1 MYSQN
6 QTLSAYTFTYRKTL
20 ARFLCMFIGASTSN
34 LYASTT
40 SDDFTDTDND
50 NYHPTTELDTITIT
64 AEKDEP
70 EYTYNHIQKDSEILA
85 KQQVSNIRDLTRY
98 DAGIAV
104 NEQGQG
110 ASAGYSMR
118 GVDRNRVA
126 ITVDGM
132 SQAQVFSPGGNYNQ
146 QGEYGGAIN
155 EIEYENITAV
165 DIQKG
170 SASVLAG
177 NGAMG
182 GAVMFESKTPEDVLE
197 NSTTANPYTFQA
209 KTNYTSKDK
218 RLMNS
223 VAMAGETE
231 SSIKALVQYTH
242 RQGHEIQSHQDT
254 ESQTLSYWYNPKKG
268 IPGVSDADQ
277 EQFTKTYDAK
287 DVWGPSR
294 AVANP
299 MDYESKSLYSS
310 LAYDLSDNHRF
321 GLSYELTKQDYNTDD
336 LSQPVF
342 SLSKSRFDTKWT
354 SVVGADAYK
363 WMRATFKDNNHE
375 TERLGFDYTYTPPDE
390 KKLPIDRLKV
400 SIANQKID
408 MDNTLDRRYCAKN
421 MDRACWPTDLGGQQA
436 NILQTGTHLEESRL
450 AIKADKQLV
459 FKDTKHTMG
468 LNAGVS
474 DTDFSYDKSYK
485 AKLVNWTSPWN
496 PSKKAYVPKK
506 EVIESAYHNGSEP
519 ATGKHY
525 FIALTDNIDIGDK
538 VTLPLG
544 VRIDN
549 YKYDSDSRFVPDAN
563 YNTQAWQAGIV
574 YTPVRFLEFAA
585 QASSGFR
592 VPSYNELYGSE
603 ILFPGDLNK
612 NIKTPPDTDL
622 QPEKSLNKEIGITLT
637 GDVGHIKLSAFEA
650 DYEDLIGLYVDK
662 NGGNGTGW
670 HTYANTQDAYTR
682 GYDIEGFLDLNEVNE
697 YFPEGLSTTLVYSVV
712 KPSKVEDKLDPNST
726 NFINSSFVLDTIQ
739 PARLVWGIDYEAP
752 SFDWGVNAYL
762 THSFEKKA
770 DEVTKKL
777 VEPIFGDTKEV
788 QSIKTLS
795 DKWTTVDVT
804 AWKTFDDRYTL
815 RAGIYNLFDEKYTQW
830 ESLRQLGTD
839 GISTTGTLNIND
851 NGMARL
857 SAPGRNYF
865 IALELKY

>member
-1 MYSQN
+1 MLIS
-6 QTLSAYTFTYRKTL
+6 TSA
-20 ARFLCMFIGASTSN
+20 SN
-34 LYASTT
+34 LYANT
-40 SDDFTDTDND
+40 DDKLIDN
-50 NYHPTTELDTITIT
+50 HPTAELGTMTVI
-64 AEKDEP
+64 AEGKDEP
-70 EYTYNHIQKDSEILA
+70 EYTYNHIQKDFETIS
-85 KQQVSNIRDLTRY
+85 KQQVSSIRDLTRY

-110 ASAGYSMR
+110 ASSGYSMR

-182 GAVMFESKTPEDVLE
+182 GAVMFASKTPEDVLE
-197 NSTTANPYTFQA
+197 NSTTSNPYTFQT

-231 SSIKALVQYTH
+231 NGIKALLQYTH
-242 RQGHEIQSHQDT
+242 RQGHEIESHKDT
-254 ESQTLSYWYNPKKG
+254 ESQTLSYWYNPKAG
-268 IPGVSDADQ
+268 VAGVSGSDQ
-277 EQFTKTYDAK
+277 EQFTSIYEAK

-299 MDYESKSLYSS
+299 MDYQSRSLYSS

-342 SLSKSRFDTKWT
+342 SLAKSRFDKKWT
-354 SVVGADAYK
+354 SVVDADAYK

-375 TERLGFDYTYTPPDE
+375 TQRVGVDYTYNTPDD
-390 KKLPIDRLKV
+390 KKLPFDRFKV

-408 MDNTLDRRYCAKN
+408 MANTLDRRYCAKN

-436 NILQTGTHLEESRL
+436 NISKTGTHLDENRL
-450 AIKADKQLV
+450 EIKANKEISTGNIL
-459 FKDTKHTMG
+459 HTLK
-468 LNAGVS
+468 LNTGIS
-474 DTDFSYDKSYK
+474 DSKFSYDSDHKSK
-485 AKLVNWTSPWN
+485 IIKWISPWN
-496 PSKKAYVPKK
+496 PSKKAYIPKK
-506 EVIESAYHNGSEP
+506 EVMENSHHNESKP
-519 ATGKHY
+519 ATGSHY
-525 FIALTDNIDIGDK
+525 FVALTDNIDIGDK
-538 VTLPLG
+538 VSLPLG
-544 VRIDN
+544 FRVDN
-549 YKYDSDSRFVPDAN
+549 YKYDSDSRFVPDAD

-574 YTPVRFLEFAA
+574 YTPLPFLEFAA

-612 NIKTPPDTDL
+612 NIKTPPDTNL

-650 DYEDLIGLYVDK
+650 DYQDLIGLYVDK

-670 HTYANTQDAYTR
+670 HTYANTQNAYTK
-682 GYDIEGFLDLNEVNE
+682 GYDIEGFLYLNEVNKS
-697 YFPEGLSTTLVYSVV
+697 FPEGLSTTLAYSVV
-712 KPSKVEDKLDPNST
+712 KPRKVEDKLDPNST
-726 NFINSSFVLDTIQ
+726 NFVNSNFVLDTIQ
-739 PARLVWGIDYEAP
+739 PARLIWGIDYEAP
-752 SFDWGVNAYL
+752 SYDWGVNAYL
-762 THSFEKKA
+762 THSFEKQA
-770 DEVTKKL
+770 DEVTRKL
-777 VEPIFGDTKEV
+777 LNPSGSTKTV

-795 DKWTTVDVT
+795 NKWTTFDVS
-804 AWKTFDDRYTL
+804 AWKTFKDKYTL
-815 RAGIYNLFDEKYTQW
+815 RAGIYNLFDKKYTQW

-839 GISTTGTLNIND
+839 GVSTTGTLNIDD

-865 IALELKY
+865 VGLELKY